1 MNNIFLIFLTCFSLT
16 LLSSSACLVVCNSLF
31 NCWTVCEDWAF
42 FSRALASVISSSLLR
57 SCSSADVLCL
67 LLASLLTVF
76 SRSSIVLPCS
86 KVLTYLTGKDK
97 LSSFNRQKLF
107 NKLAAQ
113 WGSPLSLQY
122 ERPPPIIFKFQFPG
136 LGNKQIKTDQNNSFG
151 YSCAEMWIN
160 SERQEKRDLITR
172 YKLTFAVKK
181 NCSIMYQF
189 NLVNLLEVRL
199 LPAASPSVL

>member
-86 KVLTYLTGKDK
+86 KVLTYLTEKDK

-107 NKLAAQ
+107 NKLRHNEQTLFEVLRYLCSMKGRQ
-113 WGSPLSLQY
+113 WYSN
-122 ERPPPIIFKFQFPG
+122 FQFPR
-136 LGNKQIKTDQNNSFG
+136 LGNKKMIKTDQNNSFG
-151 YSCAEMWIN
+151 YSLCRN
-160 SERQEKRDLITR
+160 VNEK
-172 YKLTFAVKK
+172 
-181 NCSIMYQF
+181 
-189 NLVNLLEVRL
+189 
-199 LPAASPSVL
+199 